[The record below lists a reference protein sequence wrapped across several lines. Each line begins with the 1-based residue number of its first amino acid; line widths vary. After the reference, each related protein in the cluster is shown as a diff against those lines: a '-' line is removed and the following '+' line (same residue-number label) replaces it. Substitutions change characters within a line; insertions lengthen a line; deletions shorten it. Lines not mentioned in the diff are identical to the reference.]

1 ARRGGE
7 RHGPGGRGVGVPG
20 PARGHGDH
28 AAQRWVPGP
37 AVGFRA
43 GVRHQHGPRRTRG
56 RAGQRAGRRTR
67 RAARRGTGMVEGA
80 VRAPARRRFLLL
92 LGRAGAVALVIA
104 ASPVLVR
111 GELPD
116 PLAVGW
122 NSSGYPSKSAGLGEY
137 VLLSLL
143 KWAVVAGV
151 WAVFAHRWPWGP
163 ALPGAA
169 LGGFGVLLAG
179 EVVQTVLANV

>member
-1 ARRGGE
+1 
-7 RHGPGGRGVGVPG
+7 
-20 PARGHGDH
+20 
-28 AAQRWVPGP
+28 
-37 AVGFRA
+37 
-43 GVRHQHGPRRTRG
+43 
-56 RAGQRAGRRTR
+56 
-67 RAARRGTGMVEGA
+67 MVEGA

-92 LGRAGAVALVIA
+92 LGWAGAVALVIA
-104 ASPVLVR
+104 VFPVLVR

-122 NSSGYPSKSAGLGEY
+122 NYSGYPSKSAGLGEY

-179 EVVQTVLANV
+179 GVVQTVLANVGVSDFREAAPPGGHGWVALGCVLGGWLGWRLANRG